1 MAGNDLTFS
10 IASDTTD
17 FDRGIRKGVIEPLED
32 AQEALDDLGNSR
44 SLDELEDAMR
54 DAQRDTE
61 RFEDSIKD
69 VRDALGKAGRAGKD
83 IGDDVKS
90 GTDRAKRG
98 IDDMRDEA
106 ADTGREMAASFK
118 EPADALDAVQ
128 ELAANALSGL
138 GPAGVVAG
146 GAAAV
151 GIGVVTSVLQEQQ
164 EEADRLKEK
173 MAGMYQ
179 EAVESGREYL
189 DEAQIIKAVNDIM
202 FDPENADIYKQAKS
216 DAETLG
222 VTLNDVLL
230 AQAGDQESINKLIE
244 AGTQKAEAMRDTQL
258 GTRDANVLTA
268 EALGNAI
275 TRYEDLNK
283 LGEDNRAR
291 AERSLELE
299 RQLGER
305 ESANQAAAREAIAEK
320 GRKLDEYYA
329 RAANPPN
336 PVITPT
342 VNTAEADRRLR
353 ELTSRRY
360 EIEIGVRYPNGKPV
374 LQ

>member
-1 MAGNDLTFS
+1 
-10 IASDTTD
+10 
-17 FDRGIRKGVIEPLED
+17 
-32 AQEALDDLGNSR
+32 
-44 SLDELEDAMR
+44 
-54 DAQRDTE
+54 
-61 RFEDSIKD
+61 
-69 VRDALGKAGRAGKD
+69 
-83 IGDDVKS
+83 
-90 GTDRAKRG
+90 
-98 IDDMRDEA
+98 
-106 ADTGREMAASFK
+106 
-118 EPADALDAVQ
+118 
-128 ELAANALSGL
+128 
-138 GPAGVVAG
+138 
-146 GAAAV
+146 
-151 GIGVVTSVLQEQQ
+151 
-164 EEADRLKEK
+164 
-173 MAGMYQ
+173 
-179 EAVESGREYL
+179 
-189 DEAQIIKAVNDIM
+189 M